1 MPSGIRLKRINDQMQ
16 RILTMFLETKVH
28 DPRVQ
33 GAYITDVSVDRELDY
48 ANIYVSSLEGESEE
62 ILEGLRSASGFL
74 RYTLSQEIKLRV
86 MPQLRF
92 FWDDTPEKA
101 DRVEALLAQIREERE
116 ESTEESPQQGASQ
129 DEKGLDGQD
138 D

>member
-16 RILTMFLETKVH
+16 RILTMLLETKVH

>member
-16 RILTMFLETKVH
+16 RILTMLLETKVH

-116 ESTEESPQQGASQ
+116 ESKEESPQQGASQ